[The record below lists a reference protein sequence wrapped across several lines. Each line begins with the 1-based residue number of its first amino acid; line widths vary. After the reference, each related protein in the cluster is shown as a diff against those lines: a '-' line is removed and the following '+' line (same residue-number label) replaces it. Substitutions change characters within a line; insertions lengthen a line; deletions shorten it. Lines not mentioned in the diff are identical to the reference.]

1 MDLVTERSGGEQSGI
16 DQAGDQIAR
25 PWGTPGPDARWWHG
39 DTGEA
44 PEVPPRRPAPARHR
58 ERAAVLTAPP
68 VAPPPPQQP
77 AVAEPPAVAAL
88 APEKPADEPWPAPKL
103 RAGRLPRMVVRAR
116 KPRRVRQ
123 PRRPFP
129 ALVALLVLGLLAVF
143 LAWVSAEP
151 LWLSVGHGTPG
162 TATVA
167 TCHAHGV
174 ATRCADFTAD
184 GGTFLAQ
191 RVTLLGT
198 GPVRPGAKVPARMVS
213 ATGSAAY
220 AGSVRLRCALGLLGI
235 LLCGFGIAWLTGAYR
250 LPTRRARLSAL
261 ALSLGGP
268 VLLTVVVLA
277 ATW

>member
-1 MDLVTERSGGEQSGI
+1 MDLVTERSGGEQSGT

-68 VAPPPPQQP
+68 PVAPPLPPPP

-88 APEKPADEPWPAPKL
+88 AAEDTQWPAQKL
-103 RAGRLPRMVVRAR
+103 RAGRLPRAVVRAR
-116 KPRRVRQ
+116 NPRRVRQ

-151 LWLSVGHGTPG
+151 LWLSVGHGTRG
-162 TATVA
+162 TATVT
-167 TCHAHGV
+167 TCHVHGL

-198 GPVRPGAKVPARMVS
+198 GPVRPGTKVPARMVT
-213 ATGSAAY
+213 ATGSAGY
-220 AGSVRLRCALGLLGI
+220 AGRGRV
-235 LLCGFGIAWLTGAYR
+235 
-250 LPTRRARLSAL
+250 P
-261 ALSLGGP
+261 GGP
-268 VLLTVVVLA
+268 RRPRI
-277 ATW
+277 